1 MKGSKN
7 MQEEKVNLLGLTQKN
22 MEEFFLSIGEKKFH
36 ARQIF
41 KWIHKKGV
49 VDFDEMSDIGK
60 NLRLKLK
67 DLSHITVPK
76 VLFSKAS
83 VDGTHKWLIDVGGNA
98 VETVYIPEEGRG
110 TLCISSQVGCTLNCS
125 FCSTGKQGFNR
136 DLSSAEIIAQLW
148 IAARTLSRVNG
159 EHDFAVTNIVMMG
172 MGEPLMNFDNVVPA
186 MNIMMDDVAYG
197 LSRRKVTLS
206 TSGVVP
212 RIYDLLE
219 QSGVSLAVSL
229 HAPNDEL
236 RNEIVPINKKYN
248 IDSLIDA
255 CKLYAEKGPHKQITF
270 EYTLMENVND
280 TLEIANELVALLRAK
295 EMPSKINLIPFN
307 PYPGTPYK
315 KPSNNRIHRFKDV
328 LQQAGFVTTIRK
340 TRGDDIDAACGQLA
354 GNVMDKTKRKERY
367 LKGLEK

>member
-1 MKGSKN
+1 
-7 MQEEKVNLLGLTQKN
+7 MQQEKINLLDFNQKAL
-22 MEEFFLSIGEKKFH
+22 EEFFISLGEKKFH
-36 ARQIF
+36 AKQVF
-41 KWIHKKGV
+41 KWIHRKGV
-49 VDFDEMSDIGK
+49 IDFDQMSDIGK
-60 NLRLKLK
+60 NLKARLKEV
-67 DLSHITVPK
+67 SHITIPK
-76 VLFSKAS
+76 VVFSKAS
-83 VDGTHKWLIDVGGNA
+83 KDGTHKWLIDVGGSA
-98 VETVYIPEEGRG
+98 IETVFIPEEGRG

-136 DLSSAEIIAQLW
+136 NLSVGEIISQLW
-148 IAARTLSRVNG
+148 IAARTLSKNNG
-159 EHDFAVTNIVMMG
+159 EHDFTVTNIVMMG

-186 MNIMMDDVAYG
+186 MDIMMDDMAYG

-229 HAPNDEL
+229 HAPDDAL
-236 RNEIVPINKKYN
+236 RDEIVPINKKYN
-248 IDSLIDA
+248 IKELLDA

-270 EYTLMENVND
+270 EYTLMNEVND
-280 TLEIANELVALLRAK
+280 SPESAQELVDLLRSQEVPA
-295 EMPSKINLIPFN
+295 KINLIPFN

-328 LQQAGFVTTIRK
+328 LVNHGFVTTIRK

-354 GNVMDKTKRKERY
+354 GDVMDKTSRKERY
-367 LKGLEK
+367 LKKLGEINE